1 MEKIYWKKLG
11 FFEKVIFILGWFNVL
26 NLAFWIALLIYHVT
40 THEKKFWTPGSY
52 RVVQVFGWIVFI
64 MLVVCAVLALLLGI
78 FILLL
83 GYNYTI

>member
-11 FFEKVIFILGWFNVL
+11 FFGKVIFILGWFNVL
-26 NLAFWIALLIYHVT
+26 NFAFWISLLIYHAAT
-40 THEKKFWTPGSY
+40 GEKRFWTPGSY
-52 RVVQVFGWIVFI
+52 RVVYVFGWIVFI
-64 MLVVCAVLALLLGI
+64 AIIICVILALLLGI